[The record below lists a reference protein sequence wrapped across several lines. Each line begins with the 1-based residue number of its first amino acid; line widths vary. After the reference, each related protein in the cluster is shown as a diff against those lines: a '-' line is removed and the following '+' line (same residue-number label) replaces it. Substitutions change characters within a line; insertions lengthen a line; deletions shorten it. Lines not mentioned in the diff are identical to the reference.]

1 MLSKNKIKTLT
12 TQFVKNWDL
21 NEVGEKQN
29 TQKFWIEFIELLEQ
43 IYEVSSLREKLDFEK
58 KVSLKNQSYIDVY
71 INDLKV
77 LIEQKSSDKDL
88 LKAQKQSDG
97 EVCTPYEQ
105 GLRYASLLPYS
116 EKPKYIITCNFKE
129 FLIYD
134 QEKPKAEPYKI
145 LLKELAKEYIRFSF
159 LTEINQSN
167 TDVHLEQQFE
177 VSVKAGELVGKLYNV
192 LKKAYIEPDSEE
204 TLKSLNIL
212 CVRLVFC
219 LYAEDAGLFVKDQF
233 YEYMKQFPVPRMR
246 KALIELFDVLD
257 TSEEQRDPYLEDELK
272 AFPYVNGGLF
282 SSDIKLEIPNFTDE
296 IKNILLDQTSYQ
308 FDWSMISPTIFGAL
322 FESTLNN
329 DTRRSGGMHYTS
341 IENIHKVIDPL
352 FLNDL
357 KEEFNNIK
365 DKIKGKKLN
374 KNQIATLEQF
384 QAKLASL
391 TFLDPA
397 CGSGNFLTETYISL
411 RKLEN
416 EVIQLLTNGS
426 EWFIQNSVKV
436 SINQFYGIEINDF
449 AVSVAKT
456 ALWIAESQ
464 MLEETN

>member
-58 KVSLKNQSYIDVY
+58 QVSLKNQSYIDVY

-145 LLKELAKEYIRFSF
+145 LLKDLAKDYIRFSF
-159 LTEINQSN
+159 LTEIKSN

-177 VSVKAGELVGKLYNV
+177 VSVKASELIGKLYNV

-204 TLKSLNIL
+204 TLKSLNVL

-233 YEYMKQFPVPRMR
+233 YEYMKLFPVPRMR
-246 KALIELFDVLD
+246 KALIELF
-257 TSEEQRDPYLEDELK
+257 
-272 AFPYVNGGLF
+272 
-282 SSDIKLEIPNFTDE
+282 
-296 IKNILLDQTSYQ
+296 
-308 FDWSMISPTIFGAL
+308 
-322 FESTLNN
+322 
-329 DTRRSGGMHYTS
+329 
-341 IENIHKVIDPL
+341 
-352 FLNDL
+352 
-357 KEEFNNIK
+357 
-365 DKIKGKKLN
+365 
-374 KNQIATLEQF
+374 
-384 QAKLASL
+384 
-391 TFLDPA
+391 
-397 CGSGNFLTETYISL
+397 
-411 RKLEN
+411 
-416 EVIQLLTNGS
+416 EV
-426 EWFIQNSVKV
+426 
-436 SINQFYGIEINDF
+436 
-449 AVSVAKT
+449 
-456 ALWIAESQ
+456 
-464 MLEETN
+464 